1 MTQSKTVLVVDDND
15 ENLYMI
21 EVLLKSQNYDV
32 ATAKDGR
39 EALALAKKE
48 TPFLIIS
55 DILMPVMDGFV
66 LCQQWKQDDILKK
79 IPFVFYTATYT
90 DIKDEEYALSLGADK
105 FIRKPMEPDLFLH
118 EIGKVIAEHKEMNLD
133 VSEPLIK
140 DEEETYRL
148 YSSRLVNK
156 LEKKMFELEEE
167 IEKRKNTEIELLKAK
182 KEWQDIFHAIG
193 NPAFIIDSEYNII
206 HKNRTGEKLLQESA
220 SVSSEGKCYN
230 LIHNSPNPPEH
241 CPIFDIHSGKITETG
256 EIEIESAGCSY
267 LITCTPVYDEN
278 DNLEK
283 IIHISTDITNRKI
296 AEKSLVESEEKFKG
310 VFHNAHIG
318 IAITDKNGALQ
329 DFNEEFREILEYE
342 RSELQQMD
350 ITSFTY
356 PEDLE
361 KELVFSQQLHDGS
374 LNSYRMQKR
383 YNTKN
388 NSIKWVEL
396 TVSAV
401 RNSDGEIDQFIS
413 TVLDIDEQVKALEVQ
428 RQLEVELRQTQKI
441 ESIGK
446 LAGGIAHDFNNIL
459 SAIIGYVELSLHR
472 AETNSPITDYLN
484 EIYSAGLRAKDL
496 VQQIL
501 TFARKTDGKMLLIK
515 PDLVADEVLKL
526 LKATTQAS
534 INIESH
540 FNVTARILGD
550 PTLLHQLFM
559 NICTNSIQ
567 AMETA
572 GGTLRVSLQDGSCTF
587 SDERGDIPSW
597 RECVLIKIS
606 DTGMGIPAKYM
617 ESIFDPYFTTKE
629 QGKGTGLGLSTVHG
643 IVKKFGGNMF
653 VESEEKVGTTFTIN
667 IPSVKHDGTEE
678 LVESQTI
685 LRGEERIL
693 FIDDEPSLAK
703 LGQTLLSNLG
713 YKVTTLTSSVEA
725 LERFRAA
732 PDSFDLVITDMAM
745 PHLSGDVLS
754 SEMLKIRSDIPIIML
769 TGFSDKIDKDEALKI
784 GIKKFALKPLDS
796 YSISRIIRELL

>member
-1 MTQSKTVLVVDDND
+1 MSQSKTVLVVDDND
-15 ENLYMI
+15 QNLYMI
-21 EVLLKSQNYDV
+21 EVLLKSQNYDIV
-32 ATAKDGR
+32 TAKDGQ

-48 TPFLIIS
+48 PPFLVIS
-55 DILMPVMDGFV
+55 DILMPIMDGFV

-90 DIKDEEYALSLGADK
+90 DLKDEEYALSLGADK
-105 FIRKPMEPDLFLH
+105 FIRKPMEPDLFLN
-118 EIGKVIAEHKEMNLD
+118 EIGKVIEEQKEKNIG

-182 KEWQDIFHAIG
+182 KEWQDIFQAIS
-193 NPAFIIDSEYNII
+193 NPAFIIDSEYNIL
-206 HKNRTGEKLLQESA
+206 HTNRTGEELLKESA
-220 SVSSEGKCYN
+220 SIIGGGKCYN
-230 LIHNSPNPPEH
+230 LIHNSATPPEN
-241 CPIFDIHSGKITETG
+241 CPIFNIHSGKITETG
-256 EIEIESAGCSY
+256 EFEFESGECSY
-267 LITCTPVYDEN
+267 LMTCTPVYDEN
-278 DNLEK
+278 RKLEK

-318 IAITDKNGALQ
+318 IAITDENGALQ
-329 DFNEEFREILEYE
+329 DFNEEFREIMEYE
-342 RSELQQMD
+342 RSELKQMN
-350 ITSFTY
+350 ITAFTY
-356 PEDLE
+356 DEDLE
-361 KELVFSQQLHDGS
+361 KELAFFKKMQDGS
-374 LNSYRMQKR
+374 LNTYRMQKR
-383 YNTKN
+383 YITKN
-388 NSIKWVEL
+388 RSIKWVEL

-401 RNSDGEIDQFIS
+401 RNSDGQIDQFIS

-428 RQLEVELRQTQKI
+428 RQLEAELRQSQKI
-441 ESIGK
+441 ESIGN

-459 SAIIGYVELSLHR
+459 SAIIGYAELSLYGD
-472 AETNSPITDYLN
+472 EKNTPITDYLN
-484 EIYSAGLRAKDL
+484 EIYSAGMRAKEL

-515 PDLVADEVLKL
+515 PDLIADEVLKL
-526 LKATTQAS
+526 LKPTTQAS
-534 INIESH
+534 INIETNL
-540 FNVTARILGD
+540 NVTARILGD
-550 PTLLHQLFM
+550 PTQLHQLFM

-567 AMETA
+567 AMDTA
-572 GGTLRVSLQDGSCTF
+572 GGTLRVSLEDSICTF
-587 SDERGDIPSW
+587 SGELEDPPSR
-597 RECVLIKIS
+597 RECVQIKIS
-606 DTGMGIPAKYM
+606 DTGMGIPKKDI

-643 IVKKFGGNMF
+643 IVKRFGGNIF

-667 IPSVKHDGTEE
+667 IPSVKNDVEEE
-678 LVESQTI
+678 LVEGQTI
-685 LRGEERIL
+685 LRGNERIL

-713 YKVTTLTSSVEA
+713 YNVTTFTSSVEA
-725 LERFRAA
+725 LERFRSA

-754 SEMLKIRSDIPIIML
+754 SEMLKIRSDIPIIMV
-769 TGFSDKIDKDEALKI
+769 TGFSDKIDKPGALKI
-784 GIKKFALKPLDS
+784 GIKRFAFKPLDIF
-796 YSISRIIRELL
+796 SISRIIRELL